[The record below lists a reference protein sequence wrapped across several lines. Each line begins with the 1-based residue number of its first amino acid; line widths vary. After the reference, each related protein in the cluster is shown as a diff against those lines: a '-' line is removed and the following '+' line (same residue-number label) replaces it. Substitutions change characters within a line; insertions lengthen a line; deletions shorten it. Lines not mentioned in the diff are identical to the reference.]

1 LPHCSLPQASYR
13 SSNILESRTAGFI
26 GGESGNPDNEN
37 GGRKMIGQ
45 TPVLILKEGTK
56 REKGKGA
63 QFNNITAARAIADSV
78 RSTLGP
84 RGMDKMLV
92 DSMGDVVITNDGVT
106 ILKEIDVEHPAA
118 KMLVE
123 VAKTQDEECGDGTTT
138 AVIVAGELLKKAEAL
153 IEQNVHPTV
162 ISGGFRSAAMKARE
176 ILEDVAIKVDP
187 SDKDTLMDIART
199 AMISKSVSS
208 SRDLLADVA
217 VKAVS
222 AVAEKREDGTWYVD
236 DDNIQVVKKQGGSMD
251 DTKMIAGIIVDKE
264 AVHPAMPKHIEKA
277 KIALV
282 DAALEVKKTEIDA
295 KIEIT
300 DPSQM
305 RAFLDEEEHMLKKM
319 VETVKK
325 SGATVLFCQK
335 GIDDLAQ
342 HYLAKEK
349 IYAVRRVKKSDMEK
363 LAKAT
368 GANLVTKLDDL
379 KAEDLGIADHVD
391 EQKIADD
398 RMTFVTGCKNPKA
411 VSVLIRGGTE
421 HVVDEIERSLTDAV
435 SVVSVAF
442 EDGKLVTG
450 GGSTAMELALKLRDY
465 AASVGGREQIAID
478 AFASA
483 MEVVPTALSENA
495 GLDPID
501 VLIELRQAHKTG
513 KKFAGVNVFTGKIVD
528 MKKEKVLEPIRV
540 GRQAISSATD
550 AAVMILRIDDVIAS
564 KSGGAGGKGP
574 KGPPG
579 GDEGGLD

>member
-1 LPHCSLPQASYR
+1 
-13 SSNILESRTAGFI
+13 
-26 GGESGNPDNEN
+26 
-37 GGRKMIGQ
+37 MIGQ

-63 QFNNITAARAIADSV
+63 QFNNITAARAIADAV

-138 AVIVAGELLKKAEAL
+138 AVILAGELLKKAESL
-153 IEQNVHPTV
+153 VEQNVHPTV
-162 ISGGFRSAAMKARE
+162 ISGGYRAAATKARE
-176 ILEDVAIKVDP
+176 LLDDVAIKVDP
-187 SDKDTLMDIART
+187 SDKDTLLDIART
-199 AMISKSVSS
+199 AMISKSVSA
-208 SRDLLADVA
+208 SRNLLSEVA

-222 AVAEKREDGTWYVD
+222 AVAEKKDDGTWYVD
-236 DDNIQVVKKQGGSMD
+236 DDNIQVVKKQGGSTD
-251 DTKMIAGIIVDKE
+251 DTQMIAGIIVDKE
-264 AVHPAMPKHIEKA
+264 AVHPAMPKRVEKA
-277 KIALV
+277 RIALI

-305 RAFLDEEEHMLKKM
+305 RAFLDEEETMLKRM

-368 GANLVTKLDDL
+368 GADLVTKLDDL
-379 KAEDLGIADHVD
+379 KADDLGVADLV
-391 EQKIADD
+391 EEKKIADD

-421 HVVDEIERSLTDAV
+421 HVVDEIDRSLNDAI

-450 GGSTAMELALKLRDY
+450 GGSTAVELALKLRDY
-465 AASVGGREQIAID
+465 AASIGGREQIAID

-501 VLIELRQAHKTG
+501 VLIELRQAHKSG
-513 KKFAGVNVFTGKIVD
+513 KKFAGINVFSGKVVD

-564 KSGGAGGKGP
+564 KGGGAGKGP
-574 KGPPG
+574 KSPDMGE
-579 GDEGGLD
+579 EGGMD

>member
-1 LPHCSLPQASYR
+1 L
-13 SSNILESRTAGFI
+13 
-26 GGESGNPDNEN
+26 
-37 GGRKMIGQ
+37 IGQ

-63 QFNNITAARAIADSV
+63 QFNNISAARAIADAV

-138 AVIVAGELLKKAEAL
+138 AVILAGELLKKAEAL
-153 IEQNVHPTV
+153 IKQNVHPTV
-162 ISGGFRSAAMKARE
+162 ISGGYRLAANKARE
-176 ILEDVAIKVDP
+176 LLEDVAITVSP
-187 SDKDTLMDIART
+187 NDKDTLMDIART
-199 AMISKSVSS
+199 AMISKSVSA
-208 SRDLLADVA
+208 SRDLLSVVA
-217 VKAVS
+217 VGAVT
-222 AVAEKREDGTWYVD
+222 AVAEKKGDGSWTVD
-236 DDNIQVVKKQGGSMD
+236 DDNIQIVKKQGGSMD
-251 DTKMIAGIIVDKE
+251 DTQMIAGIIVDKE
-264 AVHPAMPKHIEKA
+264 AVHPAMPKKVEKA

-282 DAALEVKKTEIDA
+282 DSALEVKKTEIDA

-300 DPSQM
+300 DPSQLH
-305 RAFLDEEEHMLKKM
+305 AFLEEEEKMLKKM
-319 VETVKK
+319 VDIVKA
-325 SGATVLFCQK
+325 SGANVLFCQK

-342 HYLAKEK
+342 HYLSKEK

-379 KAEDLGIADHVD
+379 KADDLGTANLV
-391 EQKIADD
+391 EEKKIADD

-421 HVVDEIERSLTDAV
+421 HVVDEIDRSLNDAI

-450 GGSTAMELALKLRDY
+450 GGSTAIELAQKLRDY

-483 MEVVPTALSENA
+483 LEVVPTALSENA

-501 VLIELRQAHKTG
+501 VLIELRQAHKQG
-513 KKFAGVNVFTGKIVD
+513 KKYAGINVFTGKVVD
-528 MKKEKVLEPIRV
+528 MRREKVLEPIRV

-564 KSGGAGGKGP
+564 RGGDKGPGKGP
-574 KGPPG
+574 RGPDM

>member
-1 LPHCSLPQASYR
+1 
-13 SSNILESRTAGFI
+13 
-26 GGESGNPDNEN
+26 
-37 GGRKMIGQ
+37 MIGQ

-56 REKGKGA
+56 RERGKGA
-63 QFNNITAARAIADSV
+63 QYNNIAAARAIADAV

-138 AVIVAGELLKKAEAL
+138 AVILAGELLKKAESL

-162 ISGGFRSAAMKARE
+162 ISGGYRTAAAKARE
-176 ILEDVAIKVDP
+176 LLEEVAITVDP
-187 SDKDTLMDIART
+187 NDRETLMDIART
-199 AMISKSVSS
+199 AMISKSVSA

-217 VKAVS
+217 VRAVT
-222 AVAEKREDGTWYVD
+222 AVAEKRDGKYYVD
-236 DDNIQVVKKQGGSMD
+236 DDNIQIVKKQGGSMD

-264 AVHPAMPKHIEKA
+264 AVHPAMPKKVEKA

-305 RAFLDEEEHMLKKM
+305 RAFLDEEEQMLKKM
-319 VETVKK
+319 VDTVKK
-325 SGATVLFCQK
+325 SGANVLFCQK

-342 HYLAKEK
+342 HFLAKEK

-379 KAEDLGIADHVD
+379 KPEDLGEAELVE

-411 VSVLIRGGTE
+411 VSILIRGGTE
-421 HVVDEIERSLTDAV
+421 HVVDEIERSLTDAI
-435 SVVSVAF
+435 SVVAVAI

-450 GGSTAMELALKLRDY
+450 GGSTATELALKLRDY

-483 MEVVPTALSENA
+483 LEVVPTALSENA

-501 VLIELRQAHKTG
+501 VLIELRQAHKSG
-513 KKFAGVNVFTGKIVD
+513 KKYAGINVFTGKVSD

-540 GRQAISSATD
+540 GKQAISSATD
-550 AAVMILRIDDVIAS
+550 AAVMILRIDDVIAA
-564 KSGGAGGKGP
+564 KGGEKAGGKGP
-574 KGPPG
+574 KTPESG
-579 GDEGGLD
+579 EESGLD

>member
-1 LPHCSLPQASYR
+1 
-13 SSNILESRTAGFI
+13 
-26 GGESGNPDNEN
+26 
-37 GGRKMIGQ
+37 MINGQ
-45 TPVLILKEGTK
+45 TPILILKEGTR

-63 QFNNITAARAIADSV
+63 QYNNIAAARAIADSV

-138 AVIVAGELLKKAEAL
+138 AVILAGELLKKAEAL

-162 ISGGFRSAAMKARE
+162 ISGGYRLAAIKARE
-176 ILEDVAIKVDP
+176 ALEGVAIEVS
-187 SDKDTLMDIART
+187 SDDREVLLDIART
-199 AMISKSVSS
+199 SMISKSVSS
-208 SRDLLADVA
+208 SRDLLAKVA
-217 VKAVS
+217 VDAVS
-222 AVAEKREDGTWYVD
+222 AVAEKKDGKWVVD

-251 DTKMIAGIIVDKE
+251 DTHMISGIIVDKE
-264 AVHPAMPKHIEKA
+264 AVHSAMPKRVENA

-282 DAALEVKKTEIDA
+282 DSAMEVKKTEIDA

-300 DPSQM
+300 DPSQLH
-305 RAFLDEEEHMLKKM
+305 AFLDEEENMLRKM
-319 VETVKK
+319 VDIVKK
-325 SGATVLFCQK
+325 SGANVLFCQK

-368 GANLVTKLDDL
+368 GAQLVTKLDDL
-379 KAEDLGIADHVD
+379 TSKDLGTACLIEEKKIAED
-391 EQKIADD
+391 K
-398 RMTFVTGCKNPKA
+398 MTFVTDCKNPKA
-411 VSVLIRGGTE
+411 VSILIRGGTE
-421 HVVDEIERSLTDAV
+421 HVVDEIDRSLNDAI

-442 EDGKLVTG
+442 EDGKMVTG
-450 GGSTAMELALKLRDY
+450 GGSTAMEVALKLRDY

-483 MEVVPTALSENA
+483 MEIVPVALSENA

-501 VLIELRQAHKTG
+501 VLIELRQAHKSG
-513 KKFAGVNVFTGKIVD
+513 KKYAGINVFTGKVTD

-564 KSGGAGGKGP
+564 RGGGGGKGP
-574 KGPPG
+574 KMPPG
-579 GDEGGLD
+579 GDEGGMD

>member
-1 LPHCSLPQASYR
+1 
-13 SSNILESRTAGFI
+13 
-26 GGESGNPDNEN
+26 
-37 GGRKMIGQ
+37 MIGQ
-45 TPVLILKEGTK
+45 TPVFILKEGTK

-63 QFNNITAARAIADSV
+63 QFNNISAARAIADSV

-123 VAKTQDEECGDGTTT
+123 VAKTQDDECGDGTTT
-138 AVIVAGELLKKAEAL
+138 AVILAGELLKKAEAL

-162 ISGGFRSAAMKARE
+162 IAGGYRMAAQKCKEA
-176 ILEDVAIKVDP
+176 LEGLAIKVTP
-187 SDKDTLMDIART
+187 DKKEIMMDIART

-208 SRDLLADVA
+208 SRDLLSAVA
-217 VKAVS
+217 VNAVS
-222 AVAEKREDGTWYVD
+222 AVAEKKSDGKWTVD

-251 DTKMIAGIIVDKE
+251 DTEMIAGIIVDKE
-264 AVHPAMPKHIEKA
+264 AVHAAMPKRIEKA

-282 DAALEVKKTEIDA
+282 DSALEVKKTEIDA

-300 DPSQM
+300 DPSQLH
-305 RAFLDEEEHMLKKM
+305 AFLDEEENMLRKM
-319 VETVKK
+319 VGIVKK
-325 SGATVLFCQK
+325 SGANVLFCQK

-342 HYLAKEK
+342 HYLSKEGV
-349 IYAVRRVKKSDMEK
+349 YAVRRVKKSDMEK

-379 KAEDLGIADHVD
+379 KSGDLGTANLI
-391 EQKIADD
+391 EEKKIAED

-421 HVVDEIERSLTDAV
+421 HVIDEIDRSLNDAI
-435 SVVSVAF
+435 SVVAVAV
-442 EDGKLVTG
+442 EDGRLVTG
-450 GGSTAMELALKLRDY
+450 GGSTAIELALRMRDY
-465 AASVGGREQIAID
+465 AASVGGREQIAIN

-483 MEVVPTALSENA
+483 LEVVPTALAENA

-501 VLIELRQAHKTG
+501 VLIELRKAHKSG
-513 KKFAGVNVFTGKIVD
+513 KIYAGINVFTGKVID
-528 MKKEKVLEPIRV
+528 MKKEKVLEPLRV
-540 GRQAISSATD
+540 GKQGISSATD

-564 KSGGAGGKGP
+564 KGGAGGGSP
-574 KGPPG
+574 QMPPG
-579 GDEGGLD
+579 MGDGGFD

>member
-1 LPHCSLPQASYR
+1 
-13 SSNILESRTAGFI
+13 
-26 GGESGNPDNEN
+26 
-37 GGRKMIGQ
+37 MIGQ

-63 QFNNITAARAIADSV
+63 QFNNIAAARAIADAV

-118 KMLVE
+118 KMVVE

-138 AVIVAGELLKKAEAL
+138 AVILSGELLKKAEAL

-162 ISGGFRSAAMKARE
+162 ISGGYRLAAGKARE
-176 ILEDVAIKVDP
+176 ILEDVAIPVTS
-187 SDKDTLMDIART
+187 SDKETLMDIART
-199 AMISKSVSS
+199 AMISKSVAA

-217 VKAVS
+217 VKAIT
-222 AVAEKREDGTWYVD
+222 AVAEKGDDGKWTVD

-264 AVHPAMPKHIEKA
+264 AVHPGMPKKLEKA

-282 DAALEVKKTEIDA
+282 DSALEVKKTEIDA

-300 DPSQM
+300 DPSQLQ
-305 RAFLDEEEHMLKKM
+305 AFLAEEENMLKKM
-319 VETVKK
+319 VEKIRS
-325 SGATVLFCQK
+325 SGANVLFCQK

-379 KAEDLGIADHVD
+379 KADDLGVANLV
-391 EQKIADD
+391 EEVKIADD
-398 RMTFVTGCKNPKA
+398 KMTFVTGCKNPKA
-411 VSVLIRGGTE
+411 VSILIRGGTE
-421 HVVDEIERSLTDAV
+421 HVVDEIDRSLNDAI
-435 SVVSVAF
+435 SVVAVAF

-450 GGSTAMELALKLRDY
+450 GGSTAIEVAQKLRDY
-465 AASVGGREQIAID
+465 AASIGGREQIAID

-483 MEVVPTALSENA
+483 LEVVPTALAENA

-501 VLIELRQAHKTG
+501 VLIELRQAHKQG
-513 KKFAGVNVFTGKIVD
+513 KKYAGINVFTGKVVD

-564 KSGGAGGKGP
+564 KGGGAGKGP
-574 KGPPG
+574 RGPDM
-579 GDEGGLD
+579 GDEGGMD